1 MNFRLSFKKVE
12 RKLFLN
18 VILLC
23 TFLCHFCH
31 SIITLYHIFPYFL
44 VTYLF
49 MGGGEGRRVPSLL
62 ILGGTFPSPCNRFL
76 ILQMYCCTKTFWHW
90 AVNFLWPGHCFLT
103 HDFKDS
109 KLLKRIWWQT
119 KHGLWINIFTFDW
132 KINQTKEKVY
142 LIPSYCFSVN
152 LISVKRR
159 LIGSRGV
166 RPLQLFREKQTKKV
180 EKWEVTV
187 HRPVY
192 PFQREATSLIWQ
204 ALEEEPQASHTNIWA
219 LCKYKR
225 RDWLLMIEHKLLIQ
239 LHLSN
244 DCSSFL
250 VGCRE
255 HTPGT
260 PTSKY
265 Y

>member
-1 MNFRLSFKKVE
+1 
-12 RKLFLN
+12 
-18 VILLC
+18 
-23 TFLCHFCH
+23 
-31 SIITLYHIFPYFL
+31 
-44 VTYLF
+44 

-132 KINQTKEKVY
+132 ETNQTKEKVY

-180 EKWEVTV
+180 EKWEVTD

-192 PFQREATSLIWQ
+192 PFQREAASLIWFDKHWKKNRKPPTQ
-204 ALEEEPQASHTNIWA
+204 IFEHYANTKEEIDCWWSNTSFWSNCFSATTV
-219 LCKYKR
+219 
-225 RDWLLMIEHKLLIQ
+225 
-239 LHLSN
+239 HLSWLAAGN
-244 DCSSFL
+244 THPSDPPVSIT
-250 VGCRE
+250 R
-255 HTPGT
+255 
-260 PTSKY
+260 
-265 Y
+265 

>member
-1 MNFRLSFKKVE
+1 MDYES
-12 RKLFLN
+12 
-18 VILLC
+18 
-23 TFLCHFCH
+23 
-31 SIITLYHIFPYFL
+31 
-44 VTYLF
+44 TY
-49 MGGGEGRRVPSLL
+49 S
-62 ILGGTFPSPCNRFL
+62 
-76 ILQMYCCTKTFWHW
+76 
-90 AVNFLWPGHCFLT
+90 
-103 HDFKDS
+103 
-109 KLLKRIWWQT
+109 
-119 KHGLWINIFTFDW
+119 FTFDW
-132 KINQTKEKVY
+132 KVNQTKEKVY

-152 LISVKRR
+152 LISVKKGDSLGQEGYGHFNYCKKQRE
-159 LIGSRGV
+159 RG
-166 RPLQLFREKQTKKV
+166 EKQTKKV
-180 EKWEVTV
+180 DKWEVTV

-239 LHLSN
+239 LLLSN
-244 DCSSFL
+244 DRSSFL

-255 HTPGT
+255 HTPGR